1 MGYQITDAKEKHL
14 EDLERLENSCFSCP
28 WTREQLLMEYPDDRH
43 VFLVAENE
51 MGSAVAYAG
60 MMHVLDE
67 GYISNVAVD
76 RNYRRQGIADMLI
89 DAVLERA
96 EALLLSFVTLEVRES
111 NTAAKALYA
120 KHAFAEVGRRKN
132 YYERPREDAILM
144 TTFLKRGQV

>member
-120 KHAFAEVGRRKN
+120 KHTFAEVGRRKN

>member
-43 VFLVAENE
+43 IFLVAENE
-51 MGSAVAYAG
+51 MGNAVAYVG
-60 MMHVLDE
+60 MMHILDE

-76 RNYRRQGIADMLI
+76 PNYRRQGIADRLI

-96 EALLLSFVTLEVRES
+96 DALHLAFVTLEVRES
-111 NTAAKALYA
+111 NTAAQKLYA
-120 KHAFAEVGRRKN
+120 KHAFTEVGRRKN

-144 TTFLKRGQV
+144 TTFLERGQV